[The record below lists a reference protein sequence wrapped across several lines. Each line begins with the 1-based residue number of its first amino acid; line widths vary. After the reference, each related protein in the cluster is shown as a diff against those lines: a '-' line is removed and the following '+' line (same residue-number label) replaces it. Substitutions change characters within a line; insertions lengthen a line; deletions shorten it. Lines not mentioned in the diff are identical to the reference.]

1 MKSFIIEKT
10 QAGQRLDKY
19 LKRILPN
26 AQTSLLYKSLR
37 KKNITL
43 NNKKVEGKELLK
55 EGDEVKIFFSDETF
69 EAFSGAK
76 MQKTRSGDIVN
87 YSKVYESY
95 PNAAKVV
102 YEDEDVLLLD
112 KTAGFLSQ
120 KAKPEDSSINEWM
133 IGYLLMNKSVSSES
147 LSIFKPSVCNR
158 LDRNTS
164 GLVLCGKSLRGSQVL
179 SNVLKERT
187 LDKFYLTYVQ
197 GKLCEEIKHRAF
209 LIKNDKTN
217 KVHVYASKEEAQGRL
232 AEGQKLSEISTW
244 IKPVAYD
251 GDHDITKL
259 EIKLITGKSHQI
271 RAHLSYLGY
280 PLLGDTKY
288 GYKEKDKN
296 LQIHSHQM
304 LHAYKI
310 YFTEEFSLDALNGK
324 TIETTL
330 PKAFQQL
337 EKQLCLRGIPED

>member
-19 LKRILPN
+19 LKRILPD

-43 NNKKVEGKELLK
+43 NNKKAEGKELLK

-69 EAFSGAK
+69 ETFSGAK
-76 MQKTRSGDIVN
+76 LKKTYSADIAN
-87 YSKVYESY
+87 YNKVYNSY
-95 PNAAKVV
+95 PDAAKVV
-102 YEDEDVLLLD
+102 YEDEDILVLD
-112 KTAGFLSQ
+112 KAAGFLSQ

-133 IGYLLMNKSVSSES
+133 IGYLLANQSVSAQS
-147 LSIFKPSVCNR
+147 LSVFKPSVCNR

-179 SNVLKERT
+179 SSVLKSRT

-197 GKLCEEIKHRAF
+197 GDLHEEIRHQAF

-217 KVHVYASKEEAQGRL
+217 KVHVYASKEEAQEKL
-232 AEGQKLSEISTW
+232 LEGQKLSEISTW

-251 GDHDITKL
+251 ENYNVTKL

-280 PLLGDTKY
+280 PLLGDKKY
-288 GYKEKDKN
+288 GYKESNKD
-296 LQIHSHQM
+296 LQIYSHQM
-304 LHAYKI
+304 LHAYKVC
-310 YFTEEFSLDALNGK
+310 FAKDFLLEALQGK
-324 TIETTL
+324 TLETTL
-330 PKAFQQL
+330 PHAFQQL
-337 EKQLCLRGIPED
+337 EKQLCLHGIPED